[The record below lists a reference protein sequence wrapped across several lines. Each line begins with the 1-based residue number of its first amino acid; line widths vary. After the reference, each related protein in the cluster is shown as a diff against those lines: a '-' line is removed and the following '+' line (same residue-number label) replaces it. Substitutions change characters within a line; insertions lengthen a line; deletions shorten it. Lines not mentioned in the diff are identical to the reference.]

1 MEFPYSNPIILTDAI
16 YIAYGGH
23 TGTTV
28 DAQRNAAFLIAEM
41 AATEDIGSFLLPTV
55 FTGTYSPDYGEPLM
69 LSHGYVNSV
78 NVVRFIDEKDYIYWS
93 QEGTANYYVSI
104 RGDGKRGI
112 LDIDYLIAHCNC
124 CTASQLP
131 YKVQVVYNA
140 GLQSGTSYHPDVLLA
155 LTTYADIIVNEL
167 IGYGNEAP
175 GDIGVQEFSNQ
186 QYKES
191 RVALLRT
198 QFGTSARAQ
207 FASKLL
213 TRLRKLRYV
222 GMG

>member
-1 MEFPYSNPIILTDAI
+1 MEYPYSAPVVLTDAI
-16 YIAYGGH
+16 YVAYGGH
-23 TGTTV
+23 TGTTTT
-28 DAQRNAAFLIAEM
+28 AQRNAAFLITEM
-41 AATEDIGSFLLPTV
+41 AATEDIGGFLLPTT
-55 FTGTYSPDYGEPLM
+55 FTGTHTPEYGRPLM
-69 LSHGYVNSV
+69 LDYGYINSV
-78 NVVRFIDEKDYIYWS
+78 DLVRFIDEQDAIYWS
-93 QEGTANYYVSI
+93 QAGTANYYVSI

-112 LDIDYLIAHCNC
+112 IDIAYLVAHCNC
-124 CTASQLP
+124 CSSGEFP
-131 YKVQVVYNA
+131 YKVQVIYNS

-155 LTTYADIIVNEL
+155 LTIYAEIAINEI

-175 GDIGVQEFSNQ
+175 GDIGVQEFTNQ

-207 FASKLL
+207 FATKLL

-222 GMG
+222 GMI

>member
-1 MEFPYSNPIILTDAI
+1 MEFPYSSPQILTDAI

-23 TGTTV
+23 TGTTTQ
-28 DAQRNAAFLIAEM
+28 AQRNAAFLIAEM
-41 AATEDIGSFLLPTV
+41 AATEDVGSFLLPTT
-55 FTGTYSPDYGEPLM
+55 FTGTYTPEYGRPLM
-69 LSHGYVNSV
+69 LDYGYVNSV
-78 NVVRFIDEKDYIYWS
+78 NLVSFIDEKDCIYWS
-93 QEGTANYYVSI
+93 QVGTDNYYVSI

-112 LDIDYLIAHCNC
+112 IDIDYLVAHCNC
-124 CTASQLP
+124 CTNGEFP

-140 GLQSGTSYHPDVLLA
+140 GLQSGTSYLPDVLLA
-155 LTTYADIIVNEL
+155 LTTYADIIINEI

-186 QYKES
+186 QYRES

-222 GMG
+222 GMI

>member
-16 YIAYGGH
+16 YVMYGGH
-23 TGTTV
+23 TGTTTT
-28 DAQRNAAFLIAEM
+28 AQRNAAFLIAEM
-41 AATEDIGSFLLPTV
+41 AATEDIGSFLLPTT
-55 FTGTYSPDYGEPLM
+55 FTGTYTPEYGRPLM
-69 LSHGYVNSV
+69 LDYGYINSV
-78 NVVRFIDEKDYIYWS
+78 DLVRFIDEQDAIYWS
-93 QEGTANYYVSI
+93 QAGTANYYVSI
-104 RGDGKRGI
+104 RGNGKRGI
-112 LDIDYLIAHCNC
+112 IDIDYLVAHCNC
-124 CTASQLP
+124 CSSGEFP

-155 LTTYADIIVNEL
+155 LTTYAEIVINEI

-175 GDIGVQEFSNQ
+175 GDIGVQDFSNQ

-198 QFGTSARAQ
+198 SFGTSARAQ
-207 FASKLL
+207 FATKLL

-222 GMG
+222 GMI